1 MRHAT
6 RPEPHEHRHTS
17 TVTRPEHRRDTTAAS
32 RLEHR
37 RNSTGSYAACIAGV
51 ARGMVAAWPSFLA
64 YVEPHV
70 AGVFINLAAHT
81 DNCTRAILEHPK
93 VIRWHSNNS
102 FDRQHSSASRN
113 AIQQHDMRER
123 GCLKLIASQPVVY
136 ASVLLTR
143 PDILYAEPFP
153 FAHFPPTPS
162 TLFIPFG
169 DDHNNG
175 INDQLAVGSL
185 SALTRMTGWASVLP
199 TGWANVLPE
208 AALAAHINRTGLH
221 VKRFWYEYAML
232 RPRDISIAR
241 AVGAETFVA
250 FNHNTR
256 IWQRFIS
263 NGRFDTGANAVDA
276 KTQCTVTTAGHVEL
290 PSHIKCTRV
299 PHALSCNR
307 SAPADWARVA
317 CTAELS
323 RSDAEAAL
331 CHRGDVVPQG
341 KREVAFQESC
351 PHLANAHCAQR
362 PLNVPKIIP
371 KNVTKTMRKE
381 DERGREG
388 RTLTPRDPANDR
400 RLNASWRV
408 RREGREGRV
417 SSSRAR
423 LLPARLIL
431 QSLVALLVIMIF
443 VLAILGMALGC
454 FCTEER

>member
-185 SALTRMTGWASVLP
+185 SALTRMTGWANVLP
-199 TGWANVLPE
+199 TPE

-331 CHRGDVVPQG
+331 CHRGDVRPQM
-341 KREVAFQESC
+341 KREVAFQKSC

-362 PLNVPKIIP
+362 PLY
-371 KNVTKTMRKE
+371 
-381 DERGREG
+381 ERGREG
-388 RTLTPRDPANDR
+388 RALPPAP
-400 RLNASWRV
+400 
-408 RREGREGRV
+408 REGRTLPPPPREIRTSPPPPGEGRTLPPRGG
-417 SSSRAR
+417 RA
-423 LLPARLIL
+423 LPRHLDL
-431 QSLVALLVIMIF
+431 QSLVALSVAIF
-443 VLAILGMALGC
+443 VLAIVGAVVVTFSHRWRWVRRASVG
-454 FCTEER
+454 

>member
-1 MRHAT
+1 
-6 RPEPHEHRHTS
+6 
-17 TVTRPEHRRDTTAAS
+17 
-32 RLEHR
+32 
-37 RNSTGSYAACIAGV
+37 
-51 ARGMVAAWPSFLA
+51 MVAAWPSFLA

-81 DNCTRAILEHPK
+81 DIDNCTRAILEHPK
-93 VIRWHSNNS
+93 VIRWRSNNS
-102 FDRQHSSASRN
+102 FDRQHSSASRS
-113 AIQQHDMRER
+113 AIEQHDMRER

-153 FAHFPPTPS
+153 FAHLPPTPS
-162 TLFIPFG
+162 TLFVPFG

-185 SALTRMTGWASVLP
+185 SALTRMTGWANVLP
-199 TGWANVLPE
+199 TPE

-323 RSDAEAAL
+323 RSSDAEAAL
-331 CHRGDVVPQG
+331 CHRAGEARGRVPGVVP
-341 KREVAFQESC
+341 
-351 PHLANAHCAQR
+351 
-362 PLNVPKIIP
+362 
-371 KNVTKTMRKE
+371 
-381 DERGREG
+381 
-388 RTLTPRDPANDR
+388 TPRECALRAAAVECTENHTEECNKDDAQ
-400 RLNASWRV
+400 
-408 RREGREGRV
+408 GG
-417 SSSRAR
+417 RAR
-423 LLPARLIL
+423 TRRTHSYSSGP
-431 QSLVALLVIMIF
+431 S
-443 VLAILGMALGC
+443 
-454 FCTEER
+454 E

>member
-1 MRHAT
+1 
-6 RPEPHEHRHTS
+6 
-17 TVTRPEHRRDTTAAS
+17 
-32 RLEHR
+32 
-37 RNSTGSYAACIAGV
+37 
-51 ARGMVAAWPSFLA
+51 MVAAWPSFLA

-93 VIRWHSNNS
+93 VIRWRSNNS

-162 TLFIPFG
+162 TLFVPFG

-185 SALTRMTGWASVLP
+185 SALTRMTGWANVLP
-199 TGWANVLPE
+199 TPE
-208 AALAAHINRTGLH
+208 AALAAHIYRTGLH
-221 VKRFWYEYAML
+221 VTRFWYEYAIL

-256 IWQRFIS
+256 IWQKFIS
-263 NGRFDTGANAVDA
+263 NSRFDTGANAVDA

-323 RSDAEAAL
+323 RRGRPLPPRRRGTADEA
-331 CHRGDVVPQG
+331 RGRLPGVVP
-341 KREVAFQESC
+341 
-351 PHLANAHCAQR
+351 
-362 PLNVPKIIP
+362 
-371 KNVTKTMRKE
+371 
-381 DERGREG
+381 
-388 RTLTPRDPANDR
+388 TPRECALRAAAIACTEDYNKDDAQGGRARTR
-400 RLNASWRV
+400 RTHSH
-408 RREGREGRV
+408 
-417 SSSRAR
+417 SSR
-423 LLPARLIL
+423 P
-431 QSLVALLVIMIF
+431 S
-443 VLAILGMALGC
+443 
-454 FCTEER
+454 E